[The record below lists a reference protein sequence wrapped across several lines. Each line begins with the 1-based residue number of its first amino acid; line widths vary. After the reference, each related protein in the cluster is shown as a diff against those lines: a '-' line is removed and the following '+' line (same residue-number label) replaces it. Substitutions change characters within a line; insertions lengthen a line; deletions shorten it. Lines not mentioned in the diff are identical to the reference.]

1 MEQSEKQAFWRF
13 AVRYNGLLLGGLYFA
28 LLGLGVL
35 AAKARMKGEMVH
47 DLQLVCLLLLLIAFG
62 SWLVCI
68 RKSWVLTN
76 FDHSLRVATMAYLFG
91 APFILTFVTL
101 DIIEMILL
109 LTRL

>member
-28 LLGLGVL
+28 MLGIMTL
-35 AAKARMKGEMVH
+35 AKKGRMEGEMVYE
-47 DLQLVCLLLLLIAFG
+47 LALLFFLLLLIAFG
-62 SWLVCI
+62 TWLVCI

>member
-28 LLGLGVL
+28 MLGIMTL
-35 AAKARMKGEMVH
+35 AKKGRMEGEM
-47 DLQLVCLLLLLIAFG
+47 G
-62 SWLVCI
+62 
-68 RKSWVLTN
+68 
-76 FDHSLRVATMAYLFG
+76 YLFG